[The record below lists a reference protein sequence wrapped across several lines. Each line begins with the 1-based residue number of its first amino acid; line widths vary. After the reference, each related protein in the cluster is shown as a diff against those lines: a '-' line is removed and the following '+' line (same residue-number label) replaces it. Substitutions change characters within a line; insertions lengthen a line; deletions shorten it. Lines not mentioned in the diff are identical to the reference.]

1 MNFIIFGRNF
11 QLHKNKL
18 IKGIIVLFMIFML
31 LYPGASFRG
40 ASTGLLLWFYNVLP
54 TLLPFIIL
62 SNLMVRLHITR
73 QISRV
78 FHPILGRV
86 FHVSLEGCYPILLGF
101 LSGIPM
107 GAKATADLISENKI
121 SMGEGQFL
129 LSMCNNA
136 SPMFILGYIALTQ
149 LKLPHIKYSL
159 FAIIYASAIISAL
172 IFRYIYGRLSKAG
185 SSWSLYGG
193 FVSETKDKSSN
204 RFTFELLDSAIMNG
218 FEVVTRIGGY
228 IILFSILA
236 QILKETGPDTGVVK
250 SFLMGILEITTGV
263 SQVCG
268 MNIDINIKIVL
279 VAVLTSFGGLSG
291 IAQTNSVLQGSR
303 LSIWPYLI
311 VKFINIIVT
320 TLLCLFYV
328 SFFLQ

>member
-1 MNFIIFGRNF
+1 MNYVIFGDEF
-11 QLHKNKL
+11 KMHKNKL
-18 IKGIIVLFMIFML
+18 IKGMIVLFMIITL

-40 ASTGLLLWFYNVLP
+40 ASSGLLLWFYNILP

-78 FHPILGRV
+78 FHPLLGRI
-86 FHVSLEGCYPILLGF
+86 FHVSIEGCYPILLGF

-107 GAKATADLISENKI
+107 GAKAVADLLNENKI
-121 SMGEGQFL
+121 SREEGQFL

-159 FAIIYASAIISAL
+159 FAIIYASAMISAL
-172 IFRYIYGRLSKAG
+172 ILRYFNGLFSKGRSSG
-185 SSWSLYGG
+185 SNSG
-193 FVSETKDKSSN
+193 FVPEAQSRTSG
-204 RFTFELLDSAIMNG
+204 RFSFELLDSAIMNG

-236 QILKETGPDTGVVK
+236 QILKEAGPDIGALK
-250 SFLMGILEITTGV
+250 AFLMGVLEITTGV

-268 MNIDINIKIVL
+268 MNIDIKIKIVL

-303 LSIWPYLI
+303 LSIGSYII
-311 VKFINIIVT
+311 VKFINSIVT
-320 TLLCLFYV
+320 MLLCLFYV
-328 SFFLQ
+328 FIILQ